1 MRKTLSFTAALCMA
15 APLHASEPVRV
26 VTTIGM
32 LADMAGT
39 IGGDCAQVEAL
50 MGPGSDPHLYTPR
63 ASDVARLDGAEVI
76 LYLAPELEAQMTRAL
91 DAMQARKPVLGV
103 LRATYA
109 PDALLE
115 EDGGPDPHVWMDAA
129 LWAQAIPQVTAL
141 LADARPD
148 CAADMSA
155 RADAYA
161 AELAALDD
169 WVRAAIATI
178 PEAARM
184 LVTAHD
190 AFNYFARAY
199 DIEASEAVAGIS
211 TEAEASIADIR
222 EVAAFVI
229 ENAIPAVFVE
239 TTINPRT
246 IEALVA
252 EVRSLGGTVEIG
264 GALYSDAMGEAGS
277 VAEDYI
283 GMIWSNTATITAALG
298 GELPPLPEAL
308 ADWAALRNITP

>member
-1 MRKTLSFTAALCMA
+1 MRHVLLVMA
-15 APLHASEPVRV
+15 AMGCAQPALASEPLRV
-26 VTTIGM
+26 LTTIGM
-32 LADMAGT
+32 LADMASA
-39 IGGDCAQVEAL
+39 IGGDCVQVEAL

-63 ASDVARLDGAEVI
+63 ASDVQRLDRAEVI

-91 DAMQARKPVLGV
+91 DAMRTRKPVLGV
-103 LRATYA
+103 LATTYA
-109 PDALLE
+109 PGDLLDD
-115 EDGGPDPHVWMDAA
+115 DGQPDPHVWMDAA
-129 LWAQAIPQVTAL
+129 LWAQAIPQVTAFL
-141 LADARPD
+141 GDARPD
-148 CAADMSA
+148 CAAGMDT
-155 RADAYA
+155 RAAAYA
-161 AELAALDD
+161 TRLTALDD
-169 WVRAAIATI
+169 WVRDAIATI

-199 DIEASEAVAGIS
+199 GIEASEAVAGIS

-229 ENAIPAVFVE
+229 GNAVPAVFVE

-252 EVRSLGGTVEIG
+252 EVRALGGAVEIG
-264 GALYSDAMGEAGS
+264 GALHSDAMGEPGS
-277 VAEDYI
+277 VAGDYI

-298 GELPPLPEAL
+298 GDLPPLPEAL
-308 ADWAALRNITP
+308 ADWAALRNIAP